1 MFIVSIAELIMCTL
15 KHLLENSFSHDVSE
29 RFPHAYICRSKLD
42 MATEVDHV
50 MKTGSPDTSDGTES
64 ARQLLFSSVSDDLI
78 KKRQALKK
86 VKSKLIYFDLVN
98 VFFRISR

>member
-50 MKTGSPDTSDGTES
+50 MKTGSPDTSDGTENGS
-64 ARQLLFSSVSDDLI
+64 QLLFSSDAMCQDVSDDLI
-78 KKRQALKK
+78 KKRQALTK
-86 VKSKLIYFDLVN
+86 VQI
-98 VFFRISR
+98 